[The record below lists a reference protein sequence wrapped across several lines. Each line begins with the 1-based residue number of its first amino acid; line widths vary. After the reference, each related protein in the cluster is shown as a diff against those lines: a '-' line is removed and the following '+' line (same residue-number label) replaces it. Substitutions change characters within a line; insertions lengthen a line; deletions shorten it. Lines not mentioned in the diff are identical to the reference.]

1 MKTLVT
7 YKYTDEQM
15 KSLEDLG
22 YKIIFKNE
30 KDIRFSDEMKDVDT
44 LVCFNPFDTLD
55 ISKFPNLKWIQL
67 LSAGI
72 NQVPKDIVL
81 DKNILLTNNRGGY
94 SIPIGE
100 WIVLKI
106 LEMLKDSKGFY
117 DRQNRKE
124 WKMDTS
130 ILELYGKT
138 VAFIGTGSIASEAAK
153 RLEPFGV
160 ENIGINTDGRE
171 VKYFHKTF
179 SNDHMNEAIG
189 QSDIIVITTPYTKET
204 HHLVDEELFSNIKDG
219 TYLVNIAR
227 GSIIDEKAL
236 IKNLETGKIK
246 KAALDVFEVEP
257 LPEDNPLWEMDNV
270 IISPHNSWA
279 SEMNRNRRYKIAY
292 ENMKRYI
299 NNEELINVINLKK
312 GY

>member
-1 MKTLVT
+1 MKTLIT

-15 KSLEDLG
+15 ERLEDLG
-22 YKIIFKNE
+22 YEIIFNDE
-30 KDIRFSDEMKDVDT
+30 RDISFSEEMRDIDT
-44 LVCFNPFDTLD
+44 LVCFNPFDKID
-55 ISKFPNLKWIQL
+55 ISQFPNLKWIQL

-72 NQVPKDIVL
+72 NQVPKDIIL
-81 DKNILLTNNRGGY
+81 EKNILLTNNRGGY

-106 LEMLKDSKGFY
+106 LEMLKDSRGFY
-117 DRQNRKE
+117 EKQDKKE
-124 WKMDTS
+124 WKMNTS

-138 VAFIGTGSIASEAAK
+138 VGFIGTGSIASEAAK
-153 RLEPFGV
+153 RLVPFGV
-160 ENIGINTDGRE
+160 ENIGVNTDGRK
-171 VKYFHKTF
+171 VKYFHKSF
-179 SNDHMNEAIG
+179 SNDNIKKAIS
-189 QSDIIVITTPYTKET
+189 QSDIVVITTPYTKDT
-204 HHLVDEELFSNIKDG
+204 HHLVNEDLFNSMKDG

-236 IKNLETGKIK
+236 IKNLKTGKIK

-257 LPEDNPLWEMDNV
+257 LPENSPLWKMDNV

-279 SEMNRNRRYKIAY
+279 SEMNRNRRFKIAY

-299 NNEELINVINLKK
+299 NKEELINVIDLRK